1 MDRFGRSFRFCHPE
15 FDKEAI
21 SDGMIAGVKMSGVGA
36 KGVLNLESWASMVLV
51 DLFWYDVELFFFIFT
66 G

>member
-36 KGVLNLESWASMVLV
+36 KGVLNLES
-51 DLFWYDVELFFFIFT
+51 
-66 G
+66 